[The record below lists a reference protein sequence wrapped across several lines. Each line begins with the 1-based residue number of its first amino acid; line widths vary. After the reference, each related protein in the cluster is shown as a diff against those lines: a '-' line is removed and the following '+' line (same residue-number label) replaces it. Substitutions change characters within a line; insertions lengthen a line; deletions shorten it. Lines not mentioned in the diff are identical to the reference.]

1 MQKKVVFRI
10 YEKEAE
16 KGQKK
21 YKKSKD
27 AFGEVREISMNACL
41 GGKESMGQES
51 NEVTF
56 LESNFGYKAKRMRN
70 KKSLKGSSSMVA
82 EGTWAY
88 LAWMLAPWK
97 MWTSTI
103 LLRIGLEI
111 HVKNIGTGWAISMAR
126 IGTSLLL
133 NKLKFL
139 LIDISHTCLM
149 QRSPIVAMPS
159 WSAIAA
165 VLFLSSGN
173 GFLITN

>member
-1 MQKKVVFRI
+1 M
-10 YEKEAE
+10 
-16 KGQKK
+16 
-21 YKKSKD
+21 D
-27 AFGEVREISMNACL
+27 ACL

-51 NEVTF
+51 NE
-56 LESNFGYKAKRMRN
+56 KAHGQM
-70 KKSLKGSSSMVA
+70 LI
-82 EGTWAY
+82 TCWILY

-111 HVKNIGTGWAISMAR
+111 HVKNIGTGWAITMAR

-159 WSAIAA
+159 WSAVFIFWKW
-165 VLFLSSGN
+165 LLDYK
-173 GFLITN
+173 LIWSCMHYISLLVDYLRALRAISY

>member
-21 YKKSKD
+21 YKKSKE
-27 AFGEVREISMNACL
+27 AFGEVREISMDACL

-51 NEVTF
+51 NE
-56 LESNFGYKAKRMRN
+56 KAHGQM
-70 KKSLKGSSSMVA
+70 LI
-82 EGTWAY
+82 TCWILY

-111 HVKNIGTGWAISMAR
+111 HVKNIGTGWAITVAR